1 MSSVNTKFFKGKKIT
16 TSFYLQSIIFSQN
29 IEVLCKYN
37 RMKNKFYLKSFGA
50 DSIVEIFRNKGI
62 YMDKHPDIQEIL
74 ISRETLNEKVQDLAR
89 KISEDYRCCDLVLV
103 SILKGGLI
111 FLADLSRALSIDHA
125 FDMVGAMS
133 YGSSMSS
140 SGNVIITKDIDI
152 EVSGKDVL
160 LIEDIYD
167 TGRTLKAV
175 KDLIALH
182 SPRSVE
188 VCVLINKE
196 KQNRPAEV
204 PLKYVGFTIPDVFV
218 VGYGLDY
225 AEKYRNLDFIG
236 ILKESVYS

>member
-1 MSSVNTKFFKGKKIT
+1 
-16 TSFYLQSIIFSQN
+16 
-29 IEVLCKYN
+29 
-37 RMKNKFYLKSFGA
+37 
-50 DSIVEIFRNKGI
+50 
-62 YMDKHPDIQEIL
+62 MDKHPDIKEIL
-74 ISRETLNEKVQDLAR
+74 LTRETLQKKIDELAQR
-89 KISEDYRCCDLVLV
+89 ISEDYRDGDLVLV

-111 FLADLSRALSIDHA
+111 LLADLSRALSIDHA

-152 EVSGKDVL
+152 EVGGKDVL

-167 TGRTLKAV
+167 TGRTLNAV

-182 SPRSVE
+182 SPRSIE

-196 KQNRPAEV
+196 KPNRPMGV

-225 AEKYRNLDFIG
+225 AEKYRNLDFVG